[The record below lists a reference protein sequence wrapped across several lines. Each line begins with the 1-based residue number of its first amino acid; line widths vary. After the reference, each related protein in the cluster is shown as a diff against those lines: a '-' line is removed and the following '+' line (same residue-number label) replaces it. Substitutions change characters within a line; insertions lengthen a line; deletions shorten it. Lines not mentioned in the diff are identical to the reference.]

1 MRDQQQD
8 RPLATVEA
16 DGTALTL
23 HSLPPPNPRRWVS
36 RRKALVITAIRDG
49 LLTVEEACA
58 RYSLSIEELTTW
70 QWLFERNGTAGLRV
84 TRTQEYRS
92 LVNEV

>member
-23 HSLPPPNPRRWVS
+23 ALPPPDARRWVS
-36 RRKALVITAIRDG
+36 RRKAQVITAIRDG